1 MNDDVSNSQ
10 VRQPANNQSPVSD
23 TIPTTLPSSRNRA
36 ETTMP
41 IDVIPNE
48 EGRTG
53 MQQVELR
60 SGERMLVQLRE
71 EQLYAVKEWV
81 EAGAILV
88 RKGVETSTQSI
99 PVEVLHE
106 EVAVERVAVNRVLA
120 QGETA
125 VPREEGNVL
134 IVPVVHEELVVMKRL
149 VVKEELHITKRR
161 VSEQREVS
169 DTVRRETLTLDSEGM
184 AQVPTRDDMPRT

>member
-1 MNDDVSNSQ
+1 
-10 VRQPANNQSPVSD
+10 
-23 TIPTTLPSSRNRA
+23 
-36 ETTMP
+36 MP
-41 IDVIPNE
+41 LDVIPNG
-48 EGRTG
+48 EGRAV
-53 MQQVELR
+53 MQQVELQA
-60 SGERMLVQLRE
+60 GERMLVQLRE
-71 EQLYAVKEWV
+71 EQLYAIKAWV

-88 RKGVETSTQSI
+88 RKGVETTTQSI

-106 EVAVERVAVNRVLA
+106 EVAVERKAVNRVLA

-149 VVKEELHITKRR
+149 VVKEEIHITKRR

-184 AQVPTRDDMPRT
+184 AQVPTRDGTPRT